1 MAENVA
7 AVTNQ
12 LIQINKDTNQ
22 QLQENQDAQKGFFNR
37 LGAIFSKGTLSP
49 TQQKEKDQEQKGLF
63 TKLGDKFQGLSNSFT
78 GFFKKYGGQA
88 KEFGLKT
95 LKGFA
100 FGLFLMGVLK
110 FLQSDLFKVLLD
122 KVQDFLGY
130 FDNFGAKLNAFL
142 KDPSF
147 SSLVDLFAASGPIAL
162 ALGALFVLFNPLTTM
177 TALFKASR
185 FFIGLFT
192 KGGAVTKNVDDVGKE
207 LGKKGLFSKLR
218 GGVTS
223 MIDGIKNLGTKIG
236 TQAARFGSKALNMAG
251 SGFNALKNGVASMY
265 TGMNNLGSKIGNVLK
280 QGAGGLDRGMSR
292 AMGAGGKLVK
302 GAASGF
308 AKTALGALKFAGPVG
323 LIATAAMTVGSG
335 VMAGIDAY
343 KKTGEVGTAIK
354 EGFAGAVSSLTLGF
368 VSQETISEGM
378 TKIGDSVSG
387 AFNKVKD
394 AYVSG
399 FNNVKDGITKVVND
413 PEGAFNAV
421 SDKLSELTGLDLPSF
436 DESKKA
442 ISDMADR
449 LKTGF
454 EDFTGIKLP
463 TSLDEAK
470 TRLTEGLS
478 SLGDSLSKK
487 FSNLKEGVGGFFSKM
502 FGGDEEGDPNTQL
515 TETVKLKQE
524 EINSLNQKLADASK
538 MSIANQTELAEM
550 REQIVNLSKQLETQ
564 QSGANVTTVN
574 SPSQMVNN
582 TQATTVMPTMID
594 NGSQPA
600 GVGATA

>member
-1 MAENVA
+1 
-7 AVTNQ
+7 
-12 LIQINKDTNQ
+12 
-22 QLQENQDAQKGFFNR
+22 
-37 LGAIFSKGTLSP
+37 
-49 TQQKEKDQEQKGLF
+49 
-63 TKLGDKFQGLSNSFT
+63 
-78 GFFKKYGGQA
+78 
-88 KEFGLKT
+88 
-95 LKGFA
+95 
-100 FGLFLMGVLK
+100 
-110 FLQSDLFKVLLD
+110 
-122 KVQDFLGY
+122 
-130 FDNFGAKLNAFL
+130 
-142 KDPSF
+142 
-147 SSLVDLFAASGPIAL
+147 
-162 ALGALFVLFNPLTTM
+162 
-177 TALFKASR
+177 
-185 FFIGLFT
+185 
-192 KGGAVTKNVDDVGKE
+192 
-207 LGKKGLFSKLR
+207 
-218 GGVTS
+218 
-223 MIDGIKNLGTKIG
+223 MIDGFKNLGTRASGLG
-236 TQAARFGSKALNMAG
+236 T
-251 SGFNALKNGVASMY
+251 
-265 TGMNNLGSKIGNVLK
+265 KIGNVLK
-280 QGAGGLDRGMSR
+280 QGASAGARGAS
-292 AMGAGGKLVK
+292 AGGKLLAS
-302 GAASGF
+302 GAKGF
-308 AKTALGALKFAGPVG
+308 AKTALGALRFAGPAG
-323 LIATAAMTVGSG
+323 LIATAALTVGSG

-354 EGFAGAVSSLTLGF
+354 EGFAGALSSLTLGF
-368 VSQETISEGM
+368 VSQESISEGM
-378 TKIGDSVSG
+378 TKIGDSVSS

-574 SPSQMVNN
+574 APSQMVNN
-582 TQATTVMPTMID
+582 TQGTTVMATMID

>member
-1 MAENVA
+1 MADFSALVNELKQN
-7 AVTNQ
+7 NQ
-12 LIQINKDTNQ
+12 AEETRDQRRLNQ
-22 QLQENQDAQKGFFNR
+22 ATAHNQDQSMRFDKLAS
-37 LGAIFSKGTLSP
+37 ILSGKSDETKDALDGVAESTEAGQLTP
-49 TQQKEKDQEQKGLF
+49 TQEKEKDQQQKSIF
-63 TKLGDKFQGLSNSFT
+63 AKLGEKFDGMKDATL
-78 GFFKKYGGQA
+78 GFFKKYGGAA
-88 KEFGLKT
+88 KDFGLKT

-100 FGLFLMGVLK
+100 FGLFLIGVLK
-110 FLQSDLFKVLLD
+110 FLQSDLFKTLLD

-142 KDPSF
+142 QDPSF
-147 SSLVDLFAASGPIAL
+147 SSLVDLFMASGPIAL
-162 ALGALFVLFNPLTTM
+162 AITALIALFNPFGTLKVLTTLA
-177 TALFKASR
+177 TSFV
-185 FFIGLFT
+185 GLFLKDGLVT
-192 KGGAVTKNVDDVGKE
+192 KGVRGIKNK
-207 LGKKGLFSKLR
+207 LGKKGLFSTLSN
-218 GGVTS
+218 GVTS
-223 MIDGIKNLGTKIG
+223 MIDGFKNLGTRASGLG
-236 TQAARFGSKALNMAG
+236 T
-251 SGFNALKNGVASMY
+251 
-265 TGMNNLGSKIGNVLK
+265 KIGNVLK
-280 QGAGGLDRGMSR
+280 QGASAGARGAS
-292 AMGAGGKLVK
+292 AGGKLLAS
-302 GAASGF
+302 GAKGF
-308 AKTALGALKFAGPVG
+308 AKTALGALRFAGPAG
-323 LIATAAMTVGSG
+323 LIATAALTVGSG

-354 EGFAGAVSSLTLGF
+354 EGFAGALSSLTLGF
-368 VSQETISEGM
+368 VSQESISEGM
-378 TKIGDSVSG
+378 TKIGDSVSS
-387 AFNKVKD
+387 AYNKAKD
-394 AYVSG
+394 GLVSG
-399 FNNVKDGITKVVND
+399 FNSVKDGITKVIND

-538 MSIANQTELAEM
+538 MSIANQTEIAEM

>member
-1 MAENVA
+1 MADFSALVNELKQNNRA
-7 AVTNQ
+7 EETRDQRRLNQ
-12 LIQINKDTNQ
+12 ATAH
-22 QLQENQDAQKGFFNR
+22 NQDQSMRFDKLAS
-37 LGAIFSKGTLSP
+37 ILSGKSDETKDALDGVAESTEAGQLTP
-49 TQQKEKDQEQKGLF
+49 TQEKEKDQQQKSIF
-63 TKLGDKFQGLSNSFT
+63 AKLGEKFDGMKDATL
-78 GFFKKYGGQA
+78 GFFKKYGGAA
-88 KEFGLKT
+88 KDFGLKT

-100 FGLFLMGVLK
+100 FGLFLIGVLK
-110 FLQSDLFKVLLD
+110 FLQSDLFKTLLD

-142 KDPSF
+142 QDPSF
-147 SSLVDLFAASGPIAL
+147 SGLVDLFMASGPIAL
-162 ALGALFVLFNPLTTM
+162 AITALIALFNPFGTLKVLTTLA
-177 TALFKASR
+177 TSFV
-185 FFIGLFT
+185 GLFLKDGLIT
-192 KGGAVTKNVDDVGKE
+192 KGVRGIKNK
-207 LGKKGLFSKLR
+207 LGKKGLFSTLSN
-218 GGVTS
+218 GVTS
-223 MIDGIKNLGTKIG
+223 MIDGFKNLGTRASGLG
-236 TQAARFGSKALNMAG
+236 T
-251 SGFNALKNGVASMY
+251 
-265 TGMNNLGSKIGNVLK
+265 KIGNVLK
-280 QGAGGLDRGMSR
+280 QGASAGARGAS
-292 AMGAGGKLVK
+292 AGGKLLAS
-302 GAASGF
+302 GAKGF

-354 EGFAGAVSSLTLGF
+354 EGFAGALSSLTLGF
-368 VSQETISEGM
+368 VSQESISEGM
-378 TKIGDSVSG
+378 TKIGDSVSS
-387 AFNKVKD
+387 AYNKAKD
-394 AYVSG
+394 GLVSG
-399 FNNVKDGITKVVND
+399 FNSVKDGITKVIND

-421 SDKLSELTGLDLPSF
+421 SGKLSELTGLDLPNF

-442 ISDMADR
+442 IADMADR

-487 FSNLKEGVGGFFSKM
+487 FSSLKEGVGGFFSKM

-538 MSIANQTELAEM
+538 MSIANQTEIAEL

-564 QSGANVTTVN
+564 QSGANISTVN
-574 SPSQMVNN
+574 APSQMVNN

>member
-1 MAENVA
+1 MADFSALVNELKQN
-7 AVTNQ
+7 NQ
-12 LIQINKDTNQ
+12 AEETRDQRRLNQ
-22 QLQENQDAQKGFFNR
+22 ATAHNQDQSMRFDKLASI
-37 LGAIFSKGTLSP
+37 LGGKSDETKDALDGVAESTEAGQLTP
-49 TQQKEKDQEQKGLF
+49 TQEKEKDQQQKSIF
-63 TKLGDKFQGLSNSFT
+63 AKLGEKFDGMKDATL
-78 GFFKKYGGQA
+78 GFFKKYGGAA
-88 KEFGLKT
+88 KDFGLKS

-100 FGLFLMGVLK
+100 FGLFLIGVLK
-110 FLQSDLFKVLLD
+110 FLQSDLFKTLLD

-142 KDPSF
+142 QDPSF
-147 SSLVDLFAASGPIAL
+147 SSLVDLFMASGPIAL
-162 ALGALFVLFNPLTTM
+162 AITALIALFNPFGTLKVLTTLA
-177 TALFKASR
+177 TSFV
-185 FFIGLFT
+185 GLFLKDGLVT
-192 KGGAVTKNVDDVGKE
+192 KGVRGIKNK
-207 LGKKGLFSKLR
+207 LGKKGLFSTLSN
-218 GGVTS
+218 GVTS
-223 MIDGIKNLGTKIG
+223 MIDGFKNLGTRASGLG
-236 TQAARFGSKALNMAG
+236 T
-251 SGFNALKNGVASMY
+251 
-265 TGMNNLGSKIGNVLK
+265 KIGNVLK
-280 QGAGGLDRGMSR
+280 QGASAGARGAS
-292 AMGAGGKLVK
+292 AGGKLLAS
-302 GAASGF
+302 GAKGF

-354 EGFAGAVSSLTLGF
+354 EGFAGALSSLTLGF
-368 VSQETISEGM
+368 VSQESISEGM
-378 TKIGDSVSG
+378 TKIGDSVSS
-387 AFNKVKD
+387 AYNKAKD
-394 AYVSG
+394 GLVSG
-399 FNNVKDGITKVVND
+399 FNSVKDGITKVIND

-421 SDKLSELTGLDLPSF
+421 SGKLSELTGLDLPNF

-442 ISDMADR
+442 IADMADR

-487 FSNLKEGVGGFFSKM
+487 FSSLKEGVGGFFSKM

-538 MSIANQTELAEM
+538 MSIANQTELAEL

>member
-1 MAENVA
+1 MADFSALVNELKQN
-7 AVTNQ
+7 NQ
-12 LIQINKDTNQ
+12 AEETRDQRRLNQ
-22 QLQENQDAQKGFFNR
+22 ATAHNQDQSMRFDKLASI
-37 LGAIFSKGTLSP
+37 LGGKSDETKDALDGVAESTEAGQLTP
-49 TQQKEKDQEQKGLF
+49 TQEKEKDQQQKSIF
-63 TKLGDKFQGLSNSFT
+63 AKLGEKFDGMKDATL
-78 GFFKKYGGQA
+78 GFFKKYGGAA
-88 KEFGLKT
+88 KDFGLKT

-100 FGLFLMGVLK
+100 FGLFLIGVLK
-110 FLQSDLFKVLLD
+110 FLQSDLFKTLLD

-142 KDPSF
+142 QDPSF
-147 SSLVDLFAASGPIAL
+147 SSLVDLFMASGPIAL
-162 ALGALFVLFNPLTTM
+162 AITALIALFNPFGTLKVLTTLA
-177 TALFKASR
+177 TSFV
-185 FFIGLFT
+185 GLFLKDGLVT
-192 KGGAVTKNVDDVGKE
+192 KGVRGIKNK
-207 LGKKGLFSKLR
+207 LGKKGLFSTLSN
-218 GGVTS
+218 GVTS
-223 MIDGIKNLGTKIG
+223 MIDGFKNLGTRASGLG
-236 TQAARFGSKALNMAG
+236 T
-251 SGFNALKNGVASMY
+251 
-265 TGMNNLGSKIGNVLK
+265 KIGNVLK
-280 QGAGGLDRGMSR
+280 QGASAGARGAS
-292 AMGAGGKLVK
+292 AGGKLLAS
-302 GAASGF
+302 GAKGF
-308 AKTALGALKFAGPVG
+308 AKTALGALRFAGPVG

-354 EGFAGAVSSLTLGF
+354 EGFAGALSSLTLGF
-368 VSQETISEGM
+368 VSQESISEGM
-378 TKIGDSVSG
+378 TKIGDSVSS
-387 AFNKVKD
+387 AYNKAKD
-394 AYVSG
+394 GLVSG
-399 FNNVKDGITKVVND
+399 FNSVKDGITKVIND

-421 SDKLSELTGLDLPSF
+421 SGKLSELTGLDLPNF

-442 ISDMADR
+442 IADMADR

-538 MSIANQTELAEM
+538 MSIANQTEIAEL

-574 SPSQMVNN
+574 APSQMVNN
-582 TQATTVMPTMID
+582 TQGTTVMATMID

>member
-22 QLQENQDAQKGFFNR
+22 QLQDNQDAQKGFFSN
-37 LGAIFSKGTLSP
+37 LGAIFSKGTLTP
-49 TQQKEKDQEQKGLF
+49 TQQKEKDEKQQGVF
-63 TKLGDKFQGLSNSFT
+63 AKLGSKFDGLSKSFT
-78 GFFKKYGGQA
+78 GFFKNYGGKA
-88 KEFGLKT
+88 AEFGLKT
-95 LKGFA
+95 LKNFA
-100 FGLFLMGVLK
+100 FGLFLIGALK
-110 FLQSDLFKVLLD
+110 FLQSDMFKVLLD
-122 KVQDFLGY
+122 KIQDFLGY
-130 FDNFGAKLNAFL
+130 FDNFGKKLNAFL

-147 SSLVDLFAASGPIAL
+147 SGLVDLFAASGPIAL
-162 ALGALFVLFNPLTTM
+162 ALGALFVLFNPLKTM
-177 TALFKASR
+177 TALFKVSR

-192 KGGAVTKNVDDVGKE
+192 KGGAVTKNDDVGKE

-218 GGVTS
+218 GGITS
-223 MIDGIKNLGTKIG
+223 MISGIKNLGTKIG
-236 TQAARFGSKALNMAG
+236 TQASRFGSKALNMAG
-251 SGFNALKNGVASMY
+251 SGFNALKNGVSSLY

-292 AMGAGGKLVK
+292 VMGAGGKLVK
-302 GAASGF
+302 GAGSAF

-354 EGFAGAVSSLTLGF
+354 EGFAGALSSLTLGF
-368 VSQETISEGM
+368 VSQESISEGM
-378 TKIGDSVSG
+378 TKIGDSVSS
-387 AFNKVKD
+387 AYNKAKD
-394 AYVSG
+394 GLVSG
-399 FNNVKDGITKVVND
+399 FNSVKDGITKVIND

-538 MSIANQTELAEM
+538 MSIANQTEIAEM

-574 SPSQMVNN
+574 APSQMVNN
-582 TQATTVMPTMID
+582 TQGTTVMATMID

>member
-1 MAENVA
+1 MADFSALVNELKQN
-7 AVTNQ
+7 NQ
-12 LIQINKDTNQ
+12 AEETRDQRRLNQ
-22 QLQENQDAQKGFFNR
+22 ATAHNQDQSMRFDKLAS
-37 LGAIFSKGTLSP
+37 ILSGKSDETKDALDGVAESTEAGQLTP
-49 TQQKEKDQEQKGLF
+49 TQEKEKDQQQKSIF
-63 TKLGDKFQGLSNSFT
+63 AKLGEKFDGMKDATL
-78 GFFKKYGGQA
+78 GFFKKYGGAA
-88 KEFGLKT
+88 KDFGLKT

-100 FGLFLMGVLK
+100 FGLFLIGVLK
-110 FLQSDLFKVLLD
+110 FLQSDLFKTLLD

-142 KDPSF
+142 QDPSF
-147 SSLVDLFAASGPIAL
+147 SSLVDLFMASGPIAL
-162 ALGALFVLFNPLTTM
+162 AITALIALFNPFGTLKVLTTLA
-177 TALFKASR
+177 TSFV
-185 FFIGLFT
+185 GLFLKDGLVT
-192 KGGAVTKNVDDVGKE
+192 KGVRGIKNK
-207 LGKKGLFSKLR
+207 LGKKGLFSTLSN
-218 GGVTS
+218 GVTS
-223 MIDGIKNLGTKIG
+223 MIDGFKNLGTRASGLG
-236 TQAARFGSKALNMAG
+236 T
-251 SGFNALKNGVASMY
+251 
-265 TGMNNLGSKIGNVLK
+265 KIGNVLK
-280 QGAGGLDRGMSR
+280 QGASAGARGAS
-292 AMGAGGKLVK
+292 AGGKLLAS
-302 GAASGF
+302 GAKGF
-308 AKTALGALKFAGPVG
+308 AKTALGALRFAGPAG
-323 LIATAAMTVGSG
+323 LIATAALTVGSG

-354 EGFAGAVSSLTLGF
+354 EGFPGALSSLTLGF

-421 SDKLSELTGLDLPSF
+421 SGKLSELTGLDLPNF

-442 ISDMADR
+442 IADMADR

-487 FSNLKEGVGGFFSKM
+487 FSSLKEGVGGFFSKM

-538 MSIANQTELAEM
+538 MSIANQTEIAEM

-564 QSGANVTTVN
+564 QSGGNVSTVN
-574 SPSQMVNN
+574 APSQMVNN

>member
-1 MAENVA
+1 MADFSALVNELKQN
-7 AVTNQ
+7 NQ
-12 LIQINKDTNQ
+12 AEETRDQRRLNQ
-22 QLQENQDAQKGFFNR
+22 ATAHNQDQSMRFDKLAS
-37 LGAIFSKGTLSP
+37 ILSGKSDETKDALDGVAESTEAGQLTP
-49 TQQKEKDQEQKGLF
+49 TQEKEKDQQQKSIF
-63 TKLGDKFQGLSNSFT
+63 AKLGEKFDGMKDATL
-78 GFFKKYGGQA
+78 GFFKKYGGAA
-88 KEFGLKT
+88 KDFGLKT

-100 FGLFLMGVLK
+100 FGLFLIGVLK
-110 FLQSDLFKVLLD
+110 FLQSDLFKTLLD

-142 KDPSF
+142 QDPSF
-147 SSLVDLFAASGPIAL
+147 SSLVDLFMASGPIAL
-162 ALGALFVLFNPLTTM
+162 AITALIALFNPFGTLKVLTTLA
-177 TALFKASR
+177 TSFV
-185 FFIGLFT
+185 GLFLKDGLVT
-192 KGGAVTKNVDDVGKE
+192 KGVRGIKNK
-207 LGKKGLFSKLR
+207 LGKKGLFSTLSN
-218 GGVTS
+218 GVTS
-223 MIDGIKNLGTKIG
+223 MIDGFKNLGTRASGLG
-236 TQAARFGSKALNMAG
+236 T
-251 SGFNALKNGVASMY
+251 
-265 TGMNNLGSKIGNVLK
+265 KIGNVLK
-280 QGAGGLDRGMSR
+280 QGASAGARGAS
-292 AMGAGGKLVK
+292 AGGKLLAS
-302 GAASGF
+302 GAKGF
-308 AKTALGALKFAGPVG
+308 AKTALGALRFAGPAG
-323 LIATAAMTVGSG
+323 LIATAALTVGSG

-354 EGFAGAVSSLTLGF
+354 EGFAGALSSLTLGF
-368 VSQETISEGM
+368 VSQESISEGM
-378 TKIGDSVSG
+378 TKIGDSVSS
-387 AFNKVKD
+387 AYNKAKD
-394 AYVSG
+394 GLVSG
-399 FNNVKDGITKVVND
+399 FNSVKDGITKVIND

-421 SDKLSELTGLDLPSF
+421 SGKLSELTGLDLPNF

-442 ISDMADR
+442 IADMADR

-538 MSIANQTELAEM
+538 MSIANQTEIAEL

-564 QSGANVTTVN
+564 QSGGNVSTVN
-574 SPSQMVNN
+574 APSQMVNN

>member
-1 MAENVA
+1 MADFSALVNELKQN
-7 AVTNQ
+7 NQ
-12 LIQINKDTNQ
+12 AEETRDQRRLNQ
-22 QLQENQDAQKGFFNR
+22 ATAHNQDQSMRFDKLAS
-37 LGAIFSKGTLSP
+37 ILSGKSDETKDALDGVAESTEAGQLTP
-49 TQQKEKDQEQKGLF
+49 TQEKEKDQQQKSIF
-63 TKLGDKFQGLSNSFT
+63 AKLGEKFDGMKDATL
-78 GFFKKYGGQA
+78 GFFKKYGGAA
-88 KEFGLKT
+88 KDFGLKT

-100 FGLFLMGVLK
+100 FGLFLIGVLK
-110 FLQSDLFKVLLD
+110 FLQSDLFKTLLD

-142 KDPSF
+142 QDPSF
-147 SSLVDLFAASGPIAL
+147 SSLVDLFMASGPIAL
-162 ALGALFVLFNPLTTM
+162 AITALIALFNPFGTLKVLTTLA
-177 TALFKASR
+177 TSFV
-185 FFIGLFT
+185 GLFLKDGLVT
-192 KGGAVTKNVDDVGKE
+192 KGVRGIKNK
-207 LGKKGLFSKLR
+207 LGKKGLFSTLSN
-218 GGVTS
+218 GVTS
-223 MIDGIKNLGTKIG
+223 MIDGFKNLGTRASGLG
-236 TQAARFGSKALNMAG
+236 T
-251 SGFNALKNGVASMY
+251 
-265 TGMNNLGSKIGNVLK
+265 KIGNVLK
-280 QGAGGLDRGMSR
+280 QGASAGARGAS
-292 AMGAGGKLVK
+292 AGGKLLAS
-302 GAASGF
+302 GAKGF
-308 AKTALGALKFAGPVG
+308 AKTALGALRFAGPAG
-323 LIATAAMTVGSG
+323 LIATAALTVGSG

-354 EGFAGAVSSLTLGF
+354 EGFAGALSSLTLGF
-368 VSQETISEGM
+368 VSQESISEGM
-378 TKIGDSVSG
+378 TKIGDSVSS
-387 AFNKVKD
+387 AYNKAKD
-394 AYVSG
+394 GLVSG
-399 FNNVKDGITKVVND
+399 FNSVKDGITKVIND

-421 SDKLSELTGLDLPSF
+421 SGKLSELTGLDLPNF

-442 ISDMADR
+442 IADMADR

-538 MSIANQTELAEM
+538 MSIANQTEIAEL

-564 QSGANVTTVN
+564 QSGGNVSTVN
-574 SPSQMVNN
+574 APSQMVNN

-594 NGSQPA
+594 NDSQPA

>member
-1 MAENVA
+1 MADFSALVNELKQN
-7 AVTNQ
+7 NQ
-12 LIQINKDTNQ
+12 AEETRDQRRLNQ
-22 QLQENQDAQKGFFNR
+22 ATAHNQDQSMRFDKLAS
-37 LGAIFSKGTLSP
+37 ILSGKSDETKDALDGVAESTEAGQLTP
-49 TQQKEKDQEQKGLF
+49 TQEKEKDQQQKSIF
-63 TKLGDKFQGLSNSFT
+63 AKLGEKFDGMKDATL
-78 GFFKKYGGQA
+78 GFFKKYGGAA
-88 KEFGLKT
+88 KDFGLKT

-100 FGLFLMGVLK
+100 FGLFLIGVLK
-110 FLQSDLFKVLLD
+110 FLQSDLFKTLLD

-142 KDPSF
+142 QDPSF
-147 SSLVDLFAASGPIAL
+147 SSLVDLFMASGPIAL
-162 ALGALFVLFNPLTTM
+162 AITALIALFNPFGTLKVLTTLA
-177 TALFKASR
+177 TSFV
-185 FFIGLFT
+185 GLFLKDGLVT
-192 KGGAVTKNVDDVGKE
+192 KGVRGIKNK
-207 LGKKGLFSKLR
+207 LGKKGLFSTLSN
-218 GGVTS
+218 GVTS
-223 MIDGIKNLGTKIG
+223 MIDGFKNLGTRASGLG
-236 TQAARFGSKALNMAG
+236 T
-251 SGFNALKNGVASMY
+251 
-265 TGMNNLGSKIGNVLK
+265 KIGNVLK
-280 QGAGGLDRGMSR
+280 QGASAGARGAS
-292 AMGAGGKLVK
+292 AGGKLLAS
-302 GAASGF
+302 GAKGF
-308 AKTALGALKFAGPVG
+308 AKTALGALRFAGPAG
-323 LIATAAMTVGSG
+323 LIATAALTVGSG

-354 EGFAGAVSSLTLGF
+354 EGFAGALSSLTLGF
-368 VSQETISEGM
+368 VSQESISEGM
-378 TKIGDSVSG
+378 TKIGDSVSS
-387 AFNKVKD
+387 AYNKAKD
-394 AYVSG
+394 GLVSG
-399 FNNVKDGITKVVND
+399 FNSVKDGITKVVND

-421 SDKLSELTGLDLPSF
+421 SGKLSELTGLDLPNF

-442 ISDMADR
+442 IADMADR

-487 FSNLKEGVGGFFSKM
+487 FSSLKEGVGGFFSKM

-538 MSIANQTELAEM
+538 MSIANQTEIAEL

-574 SPSQMVNN
+574 APSQMVNN
-582 TQATTVMPTMID
+582 TQGTTVMATMID